1 MLIEILKSPKTTIED
16 FVSVAKLLSLVDRPL
31 KGSVK
36 WEDVGLD
43 DLANLE
49 IEADERMEELRMKES
64 GTNLRTFTFL
74 PSFSE
79 ESSEK
84 KELENAI
91 KKLPFRKVMDAGEG
105 HREAFREVLHKVIGR
120 FKSEKNMKTPRFI
133 TLWLLMLA
141 FDLDGEGI
149 SPNKHALI
157 DEFRS
162 AFEVEDDVFEELQER
177 AKSLHEE
184 FSKTM
189 VIITE

>member
-1 MLIEILKSPKTTIED
+1 MLIELLKSPKATIED
-16 FVSVAKLLSLVDRPL
+16 FASVAKLLSLVDRPL

-49 IEADERMEELRMKES
+49 IEVDERMKEFGEDSPDIRRAFIFSSSS
-64 GTNLRTFTFL
+64 G
-74 PSFSE
+74 S
-79 ESSEK
+79 SSEK
-84 KELENAI
+84 KELEDAI
-91 KKLPFRKVMDAGEG
+91 KKLPFRKIMDAGEG
-105 HREAFREVLHKVIGR
+105 HKEAFREVLHKAIGR
-120 FKSEKNMKTPRFI
+120 FKSEKDIKTQRFI
-133 TLWLLMLA
+133 TLWLLVLA

-162 AFEVEDDVFEELQER
+162 AFEVEDDVFEELQGC
-177 AKSLHEE
+177 AKSLHKEL
-184 FSKTM
+184 SKTM